1 MKVIGIIKV
10 DENKTKTKQGGKVMN
25 EVSKMKLYT
34 FLDDEEDI
42 IEEVRAETH
51 AIAYKIACDKVD
63 LCTEF
68 FSETIGNKEGNEN
81 KTRETKMIKIHRK
94 LTKEQIKQDVIFTSC
109 LSETKTEGKNDF
121 IHKVLKDADDIP
133 ETIRRLKDDKF
144 FNNSQ
149 WSYNIIRD

>member
-68 FSETIGNKEGNEN
+68 FSETIGNKEGNKTKQGEN
-81 KTRETKMIKIHRK
+81 
-94 LTKEQIKQDVIFTSC
+94 
-109 LSETKTEGKNDF
+109 
-121 IHKVLKDADDIP
+121 LK
-133 ETIRRLKDDKF
+133 
-144 FNNSQ
+144 
-149 WSYNIIRD
+149 